1 MKKWMIM
8 MFLGIGIAAS
18 AQEMIQ
24 ATGKVTGSRTG
35 RDARFY
41 TFKVNDSGKSYS
53 GNTAAPDVKKHEEL
67 FKESLNS
74 GKELTIEFD
83 TNPDFPDTIR
93 RIKKIELKESADHIV
108 G

>member
-8 MFLGIGIAAS
+8 MFLGIGMAAS

-41 TFKVNDSGKSYS
+41 TFKVNDSGKSYQA
-53 GNTAAPDVKKHEEL
+53 NTAAPDVKKHEEL

-74 GKELTIEFD
+74 GKELSIEFD
-83 TNPDFPDTIR
+83 TNPAFPETIR
-93 RIKKIELKESADHIV
+93 RIKKIEIKESAGISI